1 MKYAPFAFEPS
12 LETIFVERRRPRTF
26 VARSLVCLGAALAVG
41 CGSSGG
47 SDGGTITASSGS
59 GLPTDVGS
67 GSMTMTDEGEEAT
80 SSEVDSGD
88 GPKLDAPMETT
99 GTGVTETSGS
109 GDPCGDAEEQE
120 SNQGCLF
127 WAVDLPNAWV
137 GTPSP
142 DNHQYAVVVANTVPD
157 ASANVD
163 VFIGTATTPV
173 QSAVVAS
180 GDIYTFALPSMNI
193 PERQNSY
200 DGTAF
205 RIESDVPVTAYQF
218 NPLDNTTQVFSNDAS
233 LLFPVH
239 AWGQEYTA
247 ITGDGIQLAESALDT
262 PDNAGSYVTVVADE
276 DNTTISFFA
285 TAPLYPGQT
294 DNVVLNR
301 GQVATIVSNATVS
314 GQAGTPGLGNLSGT
328 RVSADKPVAVFSGSV
343 ATIEPQPG
351 QCCADHLEHQMLPI
365 SAWGTG
371 YTAVPPAIPGNPT
384 GTNPAAYRIT
394 GAFDGTSLQ
403 YNPSAP
409 PGAPAMINAQETV
422 RFQTNQPFTVT
433 TTDTAKPF
441 ALTQFLLSNQAIFAG
456 PPYQNGDP
464 AMIAL
469 PAAAQFQETYIFLAP
484 NGYAQQYVTIIAP
497 DTASVS
503 LDGNDVTAG
512 NWTPVGTLDGVN
524 FRSIRLPVNS
534 GSHLIEADEPVGIV
548 SIGYDTDVSYGYP
561 GGSGLAIIA
570 TPPPPPTG

>member
-1 MKYAPFAFEPS
+1 MKNAPLAS
-12 LETIFVERRRPRTF
+12 INGLGRT
-26 VARSLVCLGAALAVG
+26 AHLLRYSLGAVGFCSLALTGACG
-41 CGSSGG
+41 TEGGGTGSSSIG
-47 SDGGTITASSGS
+47 DT
-59 GLPTDVGS
+59 GLPT
-67 GSMTMTDEGEEAT
+67 TTT
-80 SSEVDSGD
+80 SSSSSSSEETDSEESESGT
-88 GPKLDAPMETT
+88 GPLLDLPDTTT

-109 GDPCGDAEEQE
+109 GDPCADAEEQE

-157 ASANVD
+157 ASANVQ
-163 VFIGTATTPV
+163 VFTGTGTTPV
-173 QSAVVAS
+173 DSAVVPS
-180 GDIYTFALPSMNI
+180 GQIFTFALPSLNV

-200 DGTAF
+200 DRTAY

-239 AWGQEYTA
+239 SWGQEYTA
-247 ITGDGIQLAESALDT
+247 ITGDGIQLAESAGGT
-262 PDNAGSYVTVVADE
+262 PDNAGSFVSVVANEDGTVVD
-276 DNTTISFFA
+276 FFP
-285 TAPLYPGQT
+285 TAPIYAGAT
-294 DNVVLNR
+294 TGIVLNR
-301 GQVATIVSNATVS
+301 GQVATIISNATTS
-314 GQAGTPGLGNLSGT
+314 GVPGTAGLGNMSGT

-351 QCCADHLEHQMLPI
+351 QCCADHLEHQMLPLT
-365 SAWGTG
+365 AWGTG
-371 YTAVPPAIPGNPT
+371 YTAVPPAVPGNPT
-384 GTNPAAYRIT
+384 STNPAAYRIT
-394 GAFDGTSLQ
+394 GAFDQTSLQ
-403 YNPSAP
+403 YSPSAP
-409 PGAPAMINAQETV
+409 PGAPTTINAQQTV

-433 TTDTAKPF
+433 TTDTQKPF
-441 ALTQFLLSNQAIFAG
+441 ALTQFLLSNQAIVGF

-497 DTASVS
+497 DSAAVM
-503 LDGNDVTAG
+503 LDGNDVSAG
-512 NWTPVGTLDGVN
+512 NWTTVGTLDGVN
-524 FRSIRLPVNS
+524 YRSIRLPVNA
-534 GSHLIEADEPVGIV
+534 GSHLIDADEPVGIV

-561 GGSGLAIIA
+561 GGSGLAIIS